1 MNPLLIGG
9 IAGAGAG
16 GILLFLS
23 HIAPRFG
30 AGVFV
35 HDTDQP
41 RVFGHEISRREAH
54 LVGIML
60 HMALS
65 FLFGAFYVFCADYN
79 VFPAEGLMVGYGALS
94 LAVYAALMTLFM
106 GGVVLPIEGHGLF
119 GLREDSWFPVDL
131 IITNILWAA
140 LFGIAVRLWM

>member
-1 MNPLLIGG
+1 MNPILIGG

-16 GILLFLS
+16 AVLLFLA

-41 RVFGHEISRREAH
+41 HAFGRSISRREAH
-54 LVGIML
+54 LLGMML
-60 HMALS
+60 HLALS
-65 FLFGAFYVFCADYN
+65 FLFGAFYVFCAQQN
-79 VFPAEGLMVGYGALS
+79 VFAFEGLWTAYGALS
-94 LAVYAALMTLFM
+94 FFVYALLIVVFM
-106 GGVVLPIEGHGLF
+106 GGVVLPLEGHGLF
-119 GLREDSWFPVDL
+119 GLADDAWFPIDL
-131 IITNILWAA
+131 FITNIFWVA